1 MKNNIGIALI
11 VLLVTLFFNGCSY
24 QNKKPFRVWVIHSY
38 QKECSWMDDMNKGI
52 RDGFERERVNV
63 ELTFSYLHS
72 NYNTKRCRD
81 SVKAILDRM
90 DPAPDIILSVN
101 DQATAALMAITHP
114 VIDENY
120 GCKVIF
126 CGIDYPGRFTPG
138 NGKNNFMG
146 YTCRIDFERNRELAN
161 LFGLRKMNLYLRHT
175 NICSTATQEILKQS
189 KIANSPVEI
198 RLDTLD
204 NKIYHDVF
212 YLMTGE
218 KFQYFNVL
226 PEWDCYLAEFIKT
239 SSTPYIA
246 LGNEGFGEGY
256 LGGYFTSSYQ
266 QTYDGA
272 RLAALQLLR
281 KSYSVKFMQESPKQL
296 FIDWKVLKHFNFSTE
311 MLPRDTRFIHMPFY
325 IRYRIELMIAAIAGA
340 VLLTLFIVFFIH
352 KINVYKHKKKK
363 AEERLKQQRDNLQV
377 ITDSISEG
385 IISIDS
391 DGKIVSMNAE
401 AKELL
406 RLNQADIRYTGIPLD
421 SLIEIV
427 DVSASHTIQSF
438 LQATLKEKQTIRL
451 SPSAMI
457 QCKHTNKYFLAEGE
471 FKPLE
476 TDKSPN
482 GAVFSFTDRTDEFTT
497 QEYLSLTAA
506 NGLLF
511 FWWYDFRREKFIVDP
526 SFFTQ
531 FDIPDDGSHTLPLSV
546 LLQSINP
553 EDLATWQDIYAHQR
567 FNKDFKT
574 IQEARININGKGEQ
588 WWEIRI
594 AYHHSDNTD
603 SDPTLYGMC
612 INIQN
617 YKEKQAILQ
626 ETRENVNRSEQLKS
640 AFLSNMSHEIRT
652 PLNGIIGFARL
663 IASDETFAP
672 DEHKLFVETIQSNCN
687 LMLALINDILDL
699 ARIDSGNM
707 IYQDTLCNLNEL
719 IQQILTTQQVI
730 LQKSLTFIQQL
741 PDEPE
746 YLHIDQIRLNQVIT
760 NLVNNAVK
768 FTNEGSVTV
777 GYTADATQIRIFVS
791 DTGIGIPK
799 GEQTQIFERF
809 YKKNNEIQGAGIGLN
824 LCKNIIEHYNGQIQ
838 VDSEVGKGTTFT
850 VTLLKRKVNNSNS

>member
-1 MKNNIGIALI
+1 MKNSIGRVLI
-11 VLLVTLFFNGCSY
+11 GLLVTCFFTACSY

-38 QKECSWMDDMNKGI
+38 QKECSWMDDMNRGI
-52 RDGFERERVNV
+52 RDGFEKERVKV
-63 ELTFSYLHS
+63 DLTFSYLHS
-72 NYNTKRCRD
+72 NYSTERCRD

-90 DPAPDIILSVN
+90 KPAPDIILSVN
-101 DQATAALMAITHP
+101 DQATSAFMDISHP

-126 CGIDYPGRFTPG
+126 CGIDYPSRFKPG

-212 YLMTGE
+212 YLMTSE

-272 RLAALQLLR
+272 RLAALHLLR

-311 MLPRDTRFIHMPFY
+311 MLPRDTHFIHMPFY
-325 IRYRIELMIAAIAGA
+325 IRYRIELMIAVIAGA
-340 VLLTLFIVFFIH
+340 VLLTLFIVFFVH
-352 KINVYKHKKKK
+352 KINVYKHQKNK
-363 AEERLKQQRDNLQV
+363 AEEKLKQQRDNLQV

-385 IISIDS
+385 IISIDP

-406 RLNQADIRYTGIPLD
+406 GLDPADIRYTGIRLD

-427 DVSASHTIQSF
+427 DVATSQSIQSF
-438 LQATLKEKQTIRL
+438 LQATQEGKQTIRL

-497 QEYLSLTAA
+497 QEYLSLTSA

-511 FWWYDFRREKFIVDP
+511 FWWYDFRKEKFIVDP
-526 SFFTQ
+526 GFFTQ
-531 FDIPDDGSHTLPLSV
+531 FEIPDDSSHTLPLSV
-546 LLQSINP
+546 LLQSIHP
-553 EDLATWQDIYAHQR
+553 EDLTTWQDIYAHQR

-594 AYHHSDNTD
+594 AYHHPANTD

-663 IASDETFAP
+663 IASNETFDP

-730 LQKSLTFIQQL
+730 LQKPLKFIPQL

-746 YLHIDQIRLNQVIT
+746 YISIDQIRLNQVIT

-777 GYTADATQIRIFVS
+777 GYTADATHIRIFVS

-799 GEQTQIFERF
+799 EEQTQIFERF

-850 VTLLKRKVNNSNS
+850 VTLSKRKGNNSNS

>member
-1 MKNNIGIALI
+1 MNDLNQGI
-11 VLLVTLFFNGCSY
+11 V
-24 QNKKPFRVWVIHSY
+24 
-38 QKECSWMDDMNKGI
+38 
-52 RDGFERERVNV
+52 DGFEKEHVKV
-63 ELTFSYLHS
+63 DLSFSYLHS
-72 NYNTKRCRD
+72 NYSTERCLD
-81 SVKAILDRM
+81 SVKAILDGM
-90 DPAPDIILSVN
+90 NPAPDIILAVN
-101 DQATAALMAITHP
+101 DQATSALMDIMHP

-126 CGIDYPGRFTPG
+126 CGIDYPGRIHPRT
-138 NGKNNFMG
+138 GKNNFMG
-146 YTCRIDFERNRELAN
+146 YTCRIDFERNRELAS
-161 LFGLRKMNLYLRHT
+161 LFGLRKMNMFLRHT
-175 NICSTATQEILKQS
+175 NICPTAAAEILKQV
-189 KIANSPVEI
+189 KVANSPVETRI
-198 RLDTLD
+198 DTLD
-204 NKIYHDVF
+204 NKIYHDIF

-218 KFQYFNVL
+218 KFQYFNIL

-239 SSTPYIA
+239 SATPYIA
-246 LGNEGFGEGY
+246 LGNEGFGDGY

-266 QTYDGA
+266 QTFDGA
-272 RLAALQLLR
+272 RLAAMQLLR
-281 KSYSVKFMQESPKQL
+281 KSYSTKFMQESPKQL
-296 FIDWKVLKHFNFSTE
+296 FIDWKVLTHFNFSAE
-311 MLPRDTRFIHMPFY
+311 MLPHDTYFIHMPFH
-325 IRYRIELMIAAIAGA
+325 IRYRSALMIAAIAGA
-340 VLLTLFIVFFIH
+340 VLLTLFIVFLIH
-352 KINVYKHKKKK
+352 KMNIYKQQKKK
-363 AEERLKQQRDNLQV
+363 AEEILKQQRDNLQV

-385 IISIDS
+385 IISIDP
-391 DGKIVSMNAE
+391 DGKIVSINAE

-406 RLNQADIRYTGIPLD
+406 QLEGGDIRYTGLPLEG
-421 SLIEIV
+421 LIEIV
-427 DVSASHTIQSF
+427 DVSASHNLHSF
-438 LQATLKEKQTIRL
+438 LQATLEEKQTILL

-457 QCKHTNKYFLAEGE
+457 QCKQTNKYFLAEGE
-471 FKPLE
+471 FKPLD
-476 TDKSPN
+476 TNQSRN
-482 GAVFSFTDRTDEFTT
+482 GALFSFTDRTDEFTT
-497 QEYLSLTAA
+497 QEYLSLTSA

-511 FWWYDFRREKFIVDP
+511 FWWYDFRKEKFIVDP

-531 FDIPDDGSHTLPLSV
+531 FELPDDGSHTLPLSV

-588 WWEIRI
+588 WWEVRI
-594 AYHHSDNTD
+594 AYHQPSNND
-603 SDPTLYGMC
+603 SDPTLYGIC

-663 IASDETFAP
+663 IASNETFDP

-719 IQQILTTQQVI
+719 IMQILTTQQVI
-730 LQKSLTFIQQL
+730 LQKPLMFIQQL
-741 PDEPE
+741 PDETE
-746 YLHIDQIRLNQVIT
+746 FIYIDQVRLNQVIT

-777 GYTADATQIRIFVS
+777 GYTSDETHIRIFVT
-791 DTGIGIPK
+791 DTGIGIPQE
-799 GEQTQIFERF
+799 EQTQIFERF
-809 YKKNNEIQGAGIGLN
+809 YKKSNEIQGAGIGLN
-824 LCKNIIEHYNGQIQ
+824 LCKNIIEHYKGQIQ
-838 VDSEVGKGTTFT
+838 VESEVGKGTTFT
-850 VTLLKRKVNNSNS
+850 VTLSKRKGNNPNS